1 MSTLVQVI
9 TLIEDLISK
18 IETIGFGSDTDEV
31 VHNGIT
37 RASVAKS
44 IKDRYAAIQ
53 AAVQGRKS
61 FETLTDLNN
70 YTPTADGDGQYP
82 LAEVW
87 KDTTAL
93 NNGLY
98 GWDGSAW
105 VKSEYD
111 IPTKIE
117 EINTLFAQASAE
129 VDEVKTRIDN
139 SEEKRGSIRF
149 YQRNGWN
156 DYDAD
161 SGHIW
166 QSKENMPWFHKR
178 GTTTLIRASIPW
190 GVMCNNREF
199 QLMGSGNGSAG
210 NTFMYQ
216 LFGTDHNNSANDGK
230 LQLKMNIGSGG
241 GYTLTLD
248 AMPNTPND
256 ILVVHSTDAS
266 GNVSLAILNGETAT
280 VESIATT
287 TTTSVDGCPFRG
299 AGFAIGASTELDEDI
314 TAIGAPASKW
324 CGNIAEVVLVNEVI
338 TPTEAAS
345 LVGGIYENLLDVSL
359 VSFAR
364 DFSKID
370 YLKPF
375 AENDTSSASVRKG
388 LVSPG
393 PSVGMSDG
401 LYVVKKQAGYIA
413 GIQPGSKSAS
423 VKFDVTTDGE
433 LSGQLLARVVSN
445 GIALTGYHRV
455 ALLESG
461 TSSYIALINIPIN
474 SDWCGVEFKCGDA
487 EFLATDPIASGLKF
501 SLTGQSQ
508 VAYLRQYDE
517 LAEVVHEAKY
527 PASICYHNKDA
538 GGYPGASLFIIDHN
552 PISDGVAG
560 FVHHCNQ
567 NAPVPV
573 CYVSNEEPGTGVDQ
587 LCDDSKLS
595 RKWAWLEN
603 IVNLS
608 GADVSAHIY
617 NWGTNNLGTTTAF
630 GDQILTPLVEGITT
644 EDGGVD
650 GAGVPIIDHYLYDG
664 NTFNRNAA
672 FVLSPLTGHR
682 DTNAGPFDF
691 DNSYGGNVGLVR
703 ESQLDWAKD
712 RNIPIGPFV
721 NDLPT
726 GGPHQ
731 YSDTSKGNWR
741 FGIRMAEAGLRAVG
755 ISMRKNPEIESF
767 KWVNGSRNQIDV
779 RVKLPNRGA
788 LQTDGGDPKWGFE
801 FDDGSGRTRLGFSAQ
816 IINPLTVRLTKD
828 SGDWSDSVVWYYQ
841 FGGPLGYG
849 TSISEYETCAGQLYD
864 GVGMD
869 GTVPGDN
876 LGTPV
881 ASSQNSYSVS

>member
-87 KDTTAL
+87 KDATVQ

-117 EINTLFAQASAE
+117 EINALFTQASAE

-166 QSKENMPWFHKR
+166 QSEENMPWFHKR

-230 LQLKMNIGSGG
+230 LQLKMNIGLGG
-241 GYTLTLD
+241 GYILTLD

-299 AGFAIGASTELDEDI
+299 AGFAIGASTEFDEDV
-314 TAIGAPASKW
+314 TAIGAPESKW
-324 CGNIAEVVLVNEVI
+324 CGSIAEVVLVNEVI
-338 TPTEAAS
+338 TPTEAAN
-345 LVGGIYENLLDVSL
+345 LVGGIYENLNDQSL
-359 VSFAR
+359 VTFAR
-364 DFSKID
+364 DFSRLD
-370 YLKPF
+370 YLTPF
-375 AENDTSSASVRKG
+375 AENDLSTASVLKG
-388 LVSPG
+388 VAYPG
-393 PSVGMSDG
+393 SSVGMQSG
-401 LYVVKKQAGYIA
+401 LYVDKKPSGYIA
-413 GIQPGSKSAS
+413 GITPGSTSAPIEFK
-423 VKFDVTTDGE
+423 VVTDGVIE
-433 LSGQLLARVVSN
+433 GELLARVVSE
-445 GIALTGYHRV
+445 GV
-455 ALLESG
+455 AVTDYKSVCLIESG
-461 TSSYIALINIPIN
+461 ISEYTATVDMPVTPK
-474 SDWCGVEFKCGDA
+474 WCGIEFKCGNA
-487 EFLATDPIASGLKF
+487 EYIASDPIAAGLKV
-501 SLTGQSQ
+501 SITGQSQ
-508 VAYLRQYDE
+508 IALLRAYDE
-517 LAEVVHEAKY
+517 LAGVKHTAKY
-527 PASICYHNKDA
+527 PASYGYHIEDY
-538 GGYPGASLFIIDHN
+538 GSYPGASLFIVDHN
-552 PISDGVAG
+552 PLSDGLDG
-560 FVHHCNQ
+560 FIHHCNK
-567 NAPVPV
+567 NAALPV
-573 CYVSNEEPGTGVDQ
+573 CYMSNDVPGTGVDQ
-587 LCDDSKLS
+587 LCDDSKTT
-595 RKWAWLEN
+595 RKWEWTEN
-603 IVNLS
+603 LAKLA
-608 GADVSAHIY
+608 GGDVSAHIF
-617 NWGTNNLGTTTAF
+617 NWGTNNLGAASQY
-630 GDQILTPLVEGITT
+630 GEKILTPLVEGIET
-644 EDGGVD
+644 DD
-650 GAGVPIIDHYLYDG
+650 GVPVIDHYLYDG
-664 NTFNRNAA
+664 LTFKRDAV
-672 FVLSPLTGHR
+672 FILSPLTGHR
-682 DTNAGPFDF
+682 ETATGPVNSDNA
-691 DNSYGGNVGLVR
+691 YGGNAGSAR
-703 ESQLDWAKD
+703 QSQIEWANSRD
-712 RNIPIGPFV
+712 IPIGPFV

-741 FGIRMAEAGLRAVG
+741 FGVRLAEAALRGMGL
-755 ISMRKNPEIESF
+755 SHRKNPEIESF
-767 KWVNGSRNQIDV
+767 KWVGASRNQIDV

-801 FDDGSGRTRLGFSAQ
+801 FDDGSGRTRLGFTAQ

-828 SGDWSDSVVWYYQ
+828 SGDWPDSVLWYYQ